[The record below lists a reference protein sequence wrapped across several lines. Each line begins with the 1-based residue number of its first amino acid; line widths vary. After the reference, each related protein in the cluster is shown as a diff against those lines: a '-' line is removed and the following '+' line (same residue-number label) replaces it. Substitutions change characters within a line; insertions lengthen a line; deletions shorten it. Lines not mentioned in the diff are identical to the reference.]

1 MTFTKPEQDKH
12 RKAFIDECRQ
22 KAWGAACH
30 ADWISKG
37 VDDIMAHYQKLQAED
52 RELEEAIK
60 AAEVAVDYHT
70 VENRN
75 KRKSMQERR
84 NTLAQQMK
92 LIGAERPAGPS
103 VPTAALREHGEQPG
117 ARQACGGVGV
127 EGDKLDPVT
136 N

>member
-1 MTFTKPEQDKH
+1 MRAKRDASSSVRMAAMSYFP
-12 RKAFIDECRQ
+12 AFIDECRQ
-22 KAWGAACH
+22 KPGGAACH

-52 RELEEAIK
+52 RALEEAIK

-84 NTLAQQMK
+84 NSLAQQMK
-92 LIGAERPAGPS
+92 RVSENAQRAQQSL
-103 VPTAALREHGEQPG
+103 Q
-117 ARQACGGVGV
+117 Q
-127 EGDKLDPVT
+127 
-136 N
+136 